1 MVLNLSIHLSH
12 SDTFVIYNA
21 SAGSGKTFALVKA
34 YLKKILLQ
42 PQPDY
47 YKHLLAITFTNK
59 AVNEMKTRIIQTLLG
74 FSSEKVPDT
83 AQRMLDL
90 IAEETHLSKEVIRAH
105 SKNILKHL
113 LHHYAQ
119 FSVETIDHFNH
130 RLIRTFAK
138 DLNLDAAFE
147 VSLDVKELISQAVNQ
162 LIDQAGD
169 DNEITKILLEFA
181 LQKTDDDK
189 SWDIAIDLRKAA
201 DLLTNENDAK
211 HLEPLKKRSLKDFT
225 NLRKKLK
232 GTVATIKEEIAQN
245 ANEVVDLLHKHQ
257 LDRNHFSGGYL
268 FDFFHKIAIGEFR
281 LNYSTAWQNNMEEKP
296 LYPSRVVGDKARIID
311 DLVPVFKEAFR
322 RIKLDVNRYSLLQN
336 ILQNLIPL
344 ATVSL
349 VNQELQIIKKEEN
362 ILPIN
367 EFNTLIHSKIK
378 DQPAPFIY
386 ERLGDRYRDFF
397 IDEFQDTSALQ
408 WNNLIPLIDNAISQ
422 EYESKASGSLLL
434 VGDAKQAI
442 YRWRGG
448 LPEQFIG
455 LCENEK
461 PFSISEKTCKTLNI
475 NYRSAR
481 EIIEFNNSFFSFIS
495 KYFGD
500 QGHQDLYETG
510 NKQKAT
516 GKDGGYVKIEFIDAE
531 NKADLQ
537 GHYSQ
542 KTLQTVAEV
551 LALGYKKSDICVLT
565 RKRKEGIAISE
576 YLLENEIPV
585 ISEETLLLKYSSVV
599 RCLVN
604 TLQLSMSPQNEE
616 VKIQFLDFLHQH
628 LSISKEKHTFF
639 KSLIHQSLQTLSQKL
654 AEYSIDFKFE
664 ELQCLSLYESCE
676 YTIETL
682 CLNTKSDAFLTS
694 FMDLIFNF
702 SQRPDSGKN
711 EFLSY
716 WEAEKEKASI
726 SESRSVDAV
735 KVMTIHKAK
744 GLEFPV
750 VIFPFADLDIY
761 KEIDAVAWYPWD
773 EDGFNELL
781 ISYSKSIADYSEVG
795 SQMVEKRRNTLELD
809 NLNLLYVALT
819 RAEEQLYVFA
829 KNEKAK
835 EEPTTYNG
843 FLKAFLQ
850 SAGFWKEATTI
861 YTFGILS
868 NVTSEKDQSV
878 VQQVEIPYI
887 VSPPESH
894 NIRLVTSE
902 IDQENKEALRSMTI
916 GNLLHDAM
924 AMIITTEDVDRV
936 VDDLEFQLNDD
947 TKTFLEIKDRI
958 VNIVQHPQLSA
969 LFQSSEKVYNEV
981 DIITP
986 ERILRPDR
994 INIHA
999 DESVTI
1005 IDYKTGRPK
1014 EQYEHQINSY
1024 AMALQDMGYH
1034 VKEKLLVYSN
1044 HDEIVI
1050 NKT

>member
-1 MVLNLSIHLSH
+1 MSH
-12 SDTFVIYNA
+12 SNTFVIYNA

-34 YLKKILLQ
+34 YLKKILLR
-42 PQPDY
+42 PQTDY

-59 AVNEMKTRIIQTLLG
+59 AVDEMKTRIIQTLLG
-74 FSSEKVPDT
+74 FSSEKVPDM
-83 AQRMLDL
+83 AQSMLDL
-90 IAEETHLSKEVIRAH
+90 IVEETHLSEEEIRAH

-138 DLNLDAAFE
+138 DLNLDTGFE
-147 VSLDVKELISQAVNQ
+147 VSLDVKQLISQAVDQ

-169 DNEITKILLEFA
+169 DDEITKILLEFA

-211 HLEPLKKRSLKDFT
+211 HLEPLKKQSLEDFT

-232 GTVATIKEEIAQN
+232 GNSASIKEKIIQK
-245 ANEVVDLLHKHQ
+245 ANGVVDLFHEHQ
-257 LDRNHFSGGYL
+257 LDRTHFNGGYL
-268 FDFFHKIAIGEFR
+268 FDFFHQVAIGEFR
-281 LNYSTAWQNNMEEKP
+281 LNYNTAWQNNMEEKP

-311 DLVPVFKEAFR
+311 DLIPEFVQAFR
-322 RIKLDVNRYSLLQN
+322 RIKLEVNRYSLLQN
-336 ILQNLIPL
+336 ILKNLIPL
-344 ATVSL
+344 ATVNL
-349 VNQELQIIKKEEN
+349 VNQELQLIKKEEN

-422 EYESKASGSLLL
+422 EYESKVSGSLLL

-455 LCENEK
+455 LYENER
-461 PFSISEKTCKTLNI
+461 PFSNSEKTCKTLNI

-500 QGHQDLYETG
+500 QKHRDLYETG
-510 NKQKAT
+510 NKQKST

-531 NKADLQ
+531 NKEDLQ

-542 KTLQTVAEV
+542 KTLQTVTEV

-585 ISEETLLLKYSSVV
+585 ISEETLMLDNSLIV
-599 RCLVN
+599 RCLVY
-604 TLQLSMSPQNEE
+604 TLQLSLNPQNEE
-616 VKIQFLDFLHQH
+616 VKIQFLDFLHRH
-628 LSISKEKHTFF
+628 LSISEEKHTFF
-639 KSLIHQSLQTLSQKL
+639 KSLIHQSLETLSEKL
-654 AEYSIDFKFE
+654 TEYSIDFKFE

-682 CLNTKSDAFLTS
+682 GLNTNSDVFLTS

-702 SQRPDSGKN
+702 SQRPESGKN

-716 WEAEKEKASI
+716 WETEKEMVSI
-726 SESRSVDAV
+726 SESKSVDAV

-809 NLNLLYVALT
+809 NLNLLYVTMT
-819 RAEEQLYVFA
+819 RAENQLYIFA
-829 KNEKAK
+829 KNEKSK
-835 EEPTTYNG
+835 DEPTTFNG
-843 FLKAFLQ
+843 FLKAFLE
-850 SAGFWKEATTI
+850 SGGYWKEASTI
-861 YTFGILS
+861 YTFGTS
-868 NVTSEKDQSV
+868 NHVTFEKVQSV
-878 VQQVEIPYI
+878 VHHVEIPYI

-894 NIRLVTSE
+894 NIRVVTSE
-902 IDQENKEALRSMTI
+902 IDQDSKEALRSITI

-924 AMIITTEDVDRV
+924 AMIKTTEDVDRV
-936 VDDLEFQLNDD
+936 VDDLKFQLKDD
-947 TKTFLEIKDRI
+947 PKTFLEIKDRI
-958 VNIVQHPQLSA
+958 VNIVHHPELSP
-969 LFQSSEKVYNEV
+969 LFRSSEKVYNEG

-1014 EQYEHQINSY
+1014 EQYEYQINSY
-1024 AMALQDMGYH
+1024 AMALQDMGYRIR
-1034 VKEKLLVYSN
+1034 EKLLVYSN
-1044 HDEIVI
+1044 NNEIVI

>member
-1 MVLNLSIHLSH
+1 MSH
-12 SDTFVIYNA
+12 SNTFVIYNA

-34 YLKKILLQ
+34 YLKKILLR
-42 PQPDY
+42 PQTDY

-59 AVNEMKTRIIQTLLG
+59 AVDEMKTRIIQTLLG

-90 IAEETHLSKEVIRAH
+90 IVEETHLSEEEIRAH

-138 DLNLDAAFE
+138 DLNLDTAFE
-147 VSLDVKELISQAVNQ
+147 VSLDVKELISQAVDQ
-162 LIDQAGD
+162 LIDRAGD
-169 DNEITKILLEFA
+169 DDEITKILLEFA

-211 HLEPLKKRSLKDFT
+211 HLEPLKKQSLEDFT

-232 GTVATIKEEIAQN
+232 GNSASIKEKIIQK
-245 ANEVVDLLHKHQ
+245 ANGVVDLFHEHQ
-257 LDRNHFSGGYL
+257 LDRTHFNGGYL
-268 FDFFHKIAIGEFR
+268 FDFFHQVAIGEFR
-281 LNYSTAWQNNMEEKP
+281 LNYNTAWQNNMEEKP

-311 DLVPVFKEAFR
+311 DLIPEFVQAFR
-322 RIKLDVNRYSLLQN
+322 RIKLEVNRYSLLQN
-336 ILQNLIPL
+336 ILKNLIPL
-344 ATVSL
+344 ATVNL
-349 VNQELQIIKKEEN
+349 VNQELQLIKKEEN

-422 EYESKASGSLLL
+422 EYESKVSGSLLL

-455 LCENEK
+455 LCENER
-461 PFSISEKTCKTLNI
+461 PFSNSEKTCKTLNI

-500 QGHQDLYETG
+500 QGHRDLYETG
-510 NKQKAT
+510 NKQKST

-531 NKADLQ
+531 NKEDLQ

-542 KTLQTVAEV
+542 KTLQTVTEV

-585 ISEETLLLKYSSVV
+585 ISEETLMLDNSLIV
-599 RCLVN
+599 RCLVH
-604 TLQLSMSPQNEE
+604 TLQLSLNPQNEE
-616 VKIQFLDFLHQH
+616 VKIQFLDFLHRH
-628 LSISKEKHTFF
+628 LSISEEKHTFF
-639 KSLIHQSLQTLSQKL
+639 KSLIHQSLETLSEKL
-654 AEYSIDFKFE
+654 TEYSIDFKFE

-682 CLNTKSDAFLTS
+682 GLNTNSDVFLTS

-702 SQRPDSGKN
+702 SQRPESGKN

-716 WEAEKEKASI
+716 WETEKEKVSI
-726 SESRSVDAV
+726 SESKSVDAV

-773 EDGFNELL
+773 EDGFKELL

-809 NLNLLYVALT
+809 NLNLLYVTMT
-819 RAEEQLYVFA
+819 RAENQLYIFA
-829 KNEKAK
+829 KNEKSK
-835 EEPTTYNG
+835 DEPTTFNG
-843 FLKAFLQ
+843 LFKAFLE
-850 SAGFWKEATTI
+850 SGGYWKEASTI
-861 YTFGILS
+861 YTFGTS
-868 NVTSEKDQSV
+868 NHVTSEKVQSV
-878 VQQVEIPYI
+878 VHHVEIPYI

-894 NIRLVTSE
+894 NIRVVTSE
-902 IDQENKEALRSMTI
+902 IDQDSKEALRSITI

-924 AMIITTEDVDRV
+924 AMIKTTEDVDRV
-936 VDDLEFQLNDD
+936 VDDLKFQLKDD
-947 TKTFLEIKDRI
+947 PKTFLEIKDRI
-958 VNIVQHPQLSA
+958 VNIVQHPELSP
-969 LFQSSEKVYNEV
+969 LFRSSEKVYNEG

-1014 EQYEHQINSY
+1014 EQYEYQINSY
-1024 AMALQDMGYH
+1024 AMALQDMGYRIR
-1034 VKEKLLVYSN
+1034 EKLLVYSN
-1044 HDEIVI
+1044 NNEIVI